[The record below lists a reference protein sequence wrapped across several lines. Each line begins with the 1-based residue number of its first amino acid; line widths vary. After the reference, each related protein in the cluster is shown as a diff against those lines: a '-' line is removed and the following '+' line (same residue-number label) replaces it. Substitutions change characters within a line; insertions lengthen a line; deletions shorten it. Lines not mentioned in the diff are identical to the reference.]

1 MFASCDLGFAPVKSL
16 IEHALALDAVSS
28 ISLFW
33 LALRPDGHFQT
44 NLCRAW
50 SQALDNF
57 EYELVSATDIPT
69 GARDIAQAMR
79 ADLFDIDC
87 DFYLCGPAA
96 FVTALHDDLR
106 VAGVPAAQIYRQET

>member
-1 MFASCDLGFAPVKSL
+1 VFAACDLGFAPVKSL

-69 GARDIAQAMR
+69 GARDIAQAMHSHR
-79 ADLFDIDC
+79 CARHRP
-87 DFYLCGPAA
+87 G
-96 FVTALHDDLR
+96 H
-106 VAGVPAAQIYRQET
+106 AGRPV